1 MKNFTLI
8 LLLSLLLPFG
18 CRHNQPT
25 NGEMQS
31 KHTPLADNTPK
42 QMMVNVNQ
50 PSESIIPSNS
60 IDSVKSLKADTSPL
74 TLWLEKALQD
84 TLSRNEGNPQLD
96 FSNHT
101 LHIYDTITGDFNGD
115 GNLES
120 AHCFSYGVRDENSS
134 WDGYG
139 IGAAGV
145 FFNDTNMPFFIVRQ
159 PFTIGLLMNEKD
171 LMGDASDEIGFFASG
186 AFSLWGVWV
195 VYSYID
201 GKWAE
206 IVNFSH
212 NPDFDDYFKS
222 DPLNRED
229 LVRLDPNNKD
239 YILVKELMMEDGDF
253 VRKMRSV
260 KIKRNYIL

>member
-1 MKNFTLI
+1 MKNYTLI

-60 IDSVKSLKADTSPL
+60 IDSVKSLKSDTSPL
-74 TLWLEKALQD
+74 ALWLEKALRD

-96 FSNHT
+96 FSNHK
-101 LHIYDTITGDFNGD
+101 LMMRDTIAGDFNGD
-115 GNLES
+115 GILEL
-120 AHCFSYGVRDENSS
+120 AHIFEYSPPNY
-134 WDGYG
+134 DGSG
-139 IGAAGV
+139 IGANGV
-145 FFNDTNMPFFIVRQ
+145 VFSNTDIPFFIVRQ
-159 PFTIGLLMNEKD
+159 PYFVEAFLNERY
-171 LMGDASDEIGFFASG
+171 LMGDSSDEIGFSARG
-186 AFSLWGVWV
+186 AFSGWGVWV

-201 GKWAE
+201 GKWRE
-206 IVNFSH
+206 TVNFSY
-212 NPDFDDYFKS
+212 NSNFDDYFKS

-229 LVRLDPNNKD
+229 LVRLNPDNKD
-239 YILVKELMMEDGDF
+239 CILVKEIMWEDGDI
-253 VRKMRSV
+253 VRKTRSV
-260 KIKRNYIL
+260 KIR